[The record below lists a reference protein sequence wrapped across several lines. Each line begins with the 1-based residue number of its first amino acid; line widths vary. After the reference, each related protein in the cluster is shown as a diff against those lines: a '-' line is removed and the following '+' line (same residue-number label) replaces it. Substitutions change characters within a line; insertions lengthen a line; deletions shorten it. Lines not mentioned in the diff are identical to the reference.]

1 MYQALAQNANK
12 KNDCALHRDKE
23 IARSR
28 RIFISRLS

>member
-1 MYQALAQNANK
+1 MCQALAQDAK
-12 KNDCALHRDKE
+12 KNDCALRRDKE